1 MRRTIGIISFLLL
14 IIMSLNARSYVE
26 EKIQFTTGD
35 GLTLS
40 GYLTKPA
47 KPAATPA
54 LILQLGSGKGTTD
67 SEARPYNPFAEIA
80 RKIADHGFAVLRFDK
95 RGTGYNSANGSFED
109 STFNDYVSDF
119 KAAVSYMQGRE
130 EVSKKSLFYMSHS
143 LGGQIIMTAAADL
156 PPTGIILS
164 ASPGRSFMEYN
175 IEQLR
180 YLYEFGEGLKGQSL
194 SKKVEEDR
202 KFNSLLADPEEA
214 CRQYP
219 QRCTKHGTKI
229 IIDGQ
234 NSEFWKE
241 ISAINPR
248 LLVKKV
254 HCPVLVINGTSDWV
268 ISSEND
274 AKTIFAALN
283 PDKKNRLKILY
294 GLDHF
299 FVKTPSKR
307 ASIHSF
313 LKAGQGAPAAM
324 KMHPWFISELEK
336 WLDSVPQIQS
346 GGDL

>member
-1 MRRTIGIISFLLL
+1 MKRTIGSISFLLF
-14 IIMSLNARSYVE
+14 ITMSLNAQAYVE

-40 GYLTKPA
+40 GYLTRPA
-47 KPAATPA
+47 KPAASPA

-80 RKIADHGFAVLRFDK
+80 RKIAEHGFAVLRFDK

-119 KAAVSYMQGRE
+119 KAAVSYMRGRE
-130 EVSKKSLFYMSHS
+130 EVSRKSLFYMSHS
-143 LGGQIIMTAAADL
+143 LGGQIIMTAAADI

-164 ASPGRSFMEYN
+164 ASPGRSFAEYN

-194 SKKVEEDR
+194 SKKLEEDR
-202 KFNSLLADPEEA
+202 KFNGLLDNPEET

-219 QRCTKHGTKI
+219 ERCDKRGTKI

-241 ISAINPR
+241 ISGIDPIR
-248 LLVKKV
+248 LVKKV

-274 AKTIFAALN
+274 AKTIFTALHPN
-283 PDKKNRLKILY
+283 RKNSLKILD

-299 FVKTPSKR
+299 FVKIPSKR
-307 ASIHSF
+307 ASVRSF
-313 LKAGQGAPAAM
+313 LKAGQGAPVAM
-324 KMHPWFISELEK
+324 KMHPGFIAALGK
-336 WLDSVPQIQS
+336 WLDTF
-346 GGDL
+346 LEK